1 MDARREPRVPFA
13 VRADGGAGLD
23 RIAEQVFARNE
34 RGWRVIA
41 RERPRRA
48 EQEGNRRRQAGEKT
62 IKHDPVNA
70 SFSPTSS

>member
-1 MDARREPRVPFA
+1 MIFRADEDVHDALSRREPRNPFA

-34 RGWRVIA
+34 RGWRVFA

-48 EQEGNRRRQAGEKT
+48 E
-62 IKHDPVNA
+62 
-70 SFSPTSS
+70 